1 MIYEVYDIDILL
13 KANLAV
19 KYRFLLLKSLT
30 FEQIL
35 ANEPAERKVYLHP
48 EMGN

>member
-1 MIYEVYDIDILL
+1 MIYEVYDIDSLVL
-13 KANLAV
+13 ANLAV

-35 ANEPAERKVYLHP
+35 ANKPAAYV
-48 EMGN
+48 GA